1 MGQFSIGNVCTK
13 KNHDQSHELKLLMIL
28 PRTEIDHVSIRKRFW
43 TDQFW
48 KNSIPPRGHWFDLE
62 KYHGTMVYCICSMHK
77 NEFVSS
83 ITTLTK
89 SPNIVVRVLVLLWI
103 FYLYNIISWYII
115 VIIAPVKI
123 DVIPWCGQE
132 NGIVYTYN
140 IYNYIVVYIHII
152 KGGKSPDKSGFR
164 NTKYLALIKGEWVR
178 SFTETSQWYCR
189 KMKKKF
195 IFYVAFNF
203 QHIQFHWPWKNVKL
217 VTTR

>member
-1 MGQFSIGNVCTK
+1 
-13 KNHDQSHELKLLMIL
+13 MIL

-178 SFTETSQWYCR
+178 SFTETSQW
-189 KMKKKF
+189 KKIHFLCCVQLPTHPISLALKECQTCYYSVVGC
-195 IFYVAFNF
+195 IV
-203 QHIQFHWPWKNVKL
+203 QIRFHCWWNIKGNIKKWN
-217 VTTR
+217 

>member
-1 MGQFSIGNVCTK
+1 
-13 KNHDQSHELKLLMIL
+13 MIL

-48 KNSIPPRGHWFDLE
+48 KIRFLLGATDLIW
-62 KYHGTMVYCICSMHK
+62 KNTMERWYTAYAGSMHK

-83 ITTLTK
+83 ITILTK

-178 SFTETSQWYCR
+178 SFTETSQW
-189 KMKKKF
+189 KKIHFLCCVQLPTHPISLALKECQTRYYSVVGC
-195 IFYVAFNF
+195 IV
-203 QHIQFHWPWKNVKL
+203 QIRFHCWWNIKGNIKKWN
-217 VTTR
+217 

>member
-1 MGQFSIGNVCTK
+1 
-13 KNHDQSHELKLLMIL
+13 MIL

-48 KNSIPPRGHWFDLE
+48 KIRFLLGATDLIW
-62 KYHGTMVYCICSMHK
+62 KNTMERWYTAYAGSMHK

-83 ITTLTK
+83 ITILTK
-89 SPNIVVRVLVLLWI
+89 SPNIVVIVLVLLWI

-152 KGGKSPDKSGFR
+152 RGGKSPEKSGFR

>member
-1 MGQFSIGNVCTK
+1 
-13 KNHDQSHELKLLMIL
+13 
-28 PRTEIDHVSIRKRFW
+28 
-43 TDQFW
+43 
-48 KNSIPPRGHWFDLE
+48 
-62 KYHGTMVYCICSMHK
+62 MVYCICSMHK

-140 IYNYIVVYIHII
+140 IYYYIVVYTHYQRGEITRKVRISKYQIPSFNQGRMGSIVHRDISMILSENEKKVHFLCCVQLPTHPISLALKECQTCYYSVVGCIVQIRFHCWWNI
-152 KGGKSPDKSGFR
+152 KG
-164 NTKYLALIKGEWVR
+164 NIKKW
-178 SFTETSQWYCR
+178 
-189 KMKKKF
+189 
-195 IFYVAFNF
+195 N
-203 QHIQFHWPWKNVKL
+203 
-217 VTTR
+217 